1 MKAVTV
7 SLIIAAHC
15 VNELI
20 RAAELMFRAAIRAFA
35 WIPREPVRPARGR
48 AVRELTHT

>member
-15 VNELI
+15 VNEII
-20 RAAELMFRAAIRAFA
+20 RAAELLFHAAIRAFA
-35 WIPREPVRPARGR
+35 WRPRAPLGPRGGR
-48 AVRELTHT
+48 VVRELTHS